1 MGQRVLVGLVIVTAA
16 CSAAAQ
22 SGGSL
27 QWRAGSAPLGL
38 QAGQDGSSS
47 ASCGRFAISCD
58 ATTLP
63 LYASPRKPYS
73 VSMQVVGYT
82 EAPATLSAGRPP
94 GLNVSLLGKA
104 GLGWDLGVYGRV
116 GTAFH
121 RAATVLTPVSPGE
134 GGVSYGVGLDWRFS
148 RAASAA
154 IGLDSYEL
162 RGGFGDTRELR
173 TSLGLRWRY

>member
-1 MGQRVLVGLVIVTAA
+1 MGQRVLVGLVIATAA
-16 CSAAAQ
+16 CSGMAQ

-27 QWRAGSAPLGL
+27 RWRDGSAPLGL
-38 QAGQDGSSS
+38 QAGQDGLR
-47 ASCGRFAISCD
+47 APCANFALACD
-58 ATTLP
+58 GATLP
-63 LYASPRKPYS
+63 LYANARKPYS

-82 EAPATLSAGRPP
+82 EAPAALSSAHSP
-94 GLNVSLLGKA
+94 GLNVSLVGQA

-116 GTAFH
+116 GTSFN
-121 RAATVLTPVSPGE
+121 RPATALWPVPPGDA
-134 GGVSYGVGLDWRFS
+134 GLSYGVGLNWEFS

-162 RGGFGDTRELR
+162 RGGFGDVRELR